1 MMELLEM
8 VHALT
13 PEGEQVEVNLITKSD
28 MDRCVEQDEG
38 LQKIQET
45 FSGSRVLFSFR
56 YDNSES
62 FHARSITTD
71 TGWKITIDRGLDIF
85 QRYDMNQF
93 SLANKIQS
101 ERLCKA
107 FEVTYLKQ
115 EP

>member
-28 MDRCVEQDEG
+28 M
-38 LQKIQET
+38 
-45 FSGSRVLFSFR
+45 
-56 YDNSES
+56 
-62 FHARSITTD
+62 
-71 TGWKITIDRGLDIF
+71 
-85 QRYDMNQF
+85 NQF

-107 FEVTYLKQ
+107 FEVTYLKT
-115 EP
+115 EE